1 MNLQEEYVSDCESDE
16 DYYVD
21 LLTSGKGSD
30 ESESDMSNKS
40 EKYPVLKSKHTAKAL
55 RKTRH
60 SDGDNKEYRSKECDD
75 LHSEEE
81 SEKSRSDALWA
92 DFLGDVVTKSVINK
106 KTDYTG
112 GNSASATNTSHETCN
127 KYDKNAT
134 AIIKTTHQYGTK
146 TTTPSSVSR
155 LGKIKRLSSEKGI
168 GTMIN
173 KFEKKKKLTV
183 LERSQL
189 DWKNFKQDEGIDEL
203 LCSHNKGKDGYL
215 DRQDFLER
223 TDLRQFE
230 IEKKLRL
237 SRRPY

>member
-1 MNLQEEYVSDCESDE
+1 MNSQKEYVSDCETDD

-30 ESESDMSNKS
+30 KSESDVSDKS
-40 EKYPVLKSKHTAKAL
+40 ENYPGLKSKHTAKAL

-60 SDGDNKEYRSKECDD
+60 CDGDNREYRSKECDD

-92 DFLGDVVTKSVINK
+92 DFLGDIDTKSVINQ
-106 KTDYTG
+106 KTDYTE
-112 GNSASATNTSHETCN
+112 GNAASATNTNTHETCN
-127 KYDKNAT
+127 KYDKNDT
-134 AIIKTTHQYGTK
+134 AIIKTAQQYDSK
-146 TTTPSSVSR
+146 RTTLSVST
-155 LGKIKRLSSEKGI
+155 LGKIKRSSAEKSI

-189 DWKNFKQDEGIDEL
+189 DWKIFKQDEGIDEL

-230 IEKKLRL
+230 MEKKLRL